1 MGIMGDIL
9 DVTADGGRDGII
21 VSAISR
27 KANLSHYA
35 VLDKCEK
42 LVEAG
47 LVESTKNERN
57 RVFQIT
63 EKGLAFFQEFKRFQ
77 GLVESMNLRYWLMNP
92 QIVPIHRKESLRE
105 DGMLFVR
112 TEGILDTMVKLPL
125 LVASMIIVAAVMP
138 IQSSFSSPRVLDLII
153 YPDGTTHVSSE
164 IDVDPLVTDYELD
177 LFGSTIDNFVVVG
190 EDGFLLNTNVIGNS
204 ALIET
209 FGSSI
214 ITIEYDI
221 HDLVSKQ
228 GRIWTF
234 SLDAPSDFTLLL
246 PKNSVIVGMTNL
258 PINMEIINDQNQLT
272 LSVGDT
278 EIDYLFS
285 TTPIISDPI
294 VSDTITPQTDY
305 LTYAL
310 VGGVVVASIAGMAI
324 IIRYKQKTAK
334 PEQVQEF
341 TQKIETVTAE
351 SIFKLKPDLREDDK
365 EIVKFIANNGG
376 YALESELRKKFLQ
389 PRTTMWRAVKRLE
402 RNGVIEIEKKDLQ
415 NLVKLRKD
423 IEEEEEEWKH

>member
-1 MGIMGDIL
+1 
-9 DVTADGGRDGII
+9 
-21 VSAISR
+21 
-27 KANLSHYA
+27 
-35 VLDKCEK
+35 
-42 LVEAG
+42 
-47 LVESTKNERN
+47 
-57 RVFQIT
+57 
-63 EKGLAFFQEFKRFQ
+63 
-77 GLVESMNLRYWLMNP
+77 MNP
-92 QIVPIHRKESLRE
+92 QIVPTHRKESLRE

-112 TEGILDTMVKLPL
+112 TEGIFDTMVKLPL

-153 YPDGTTHVSSE
+153 YPDGTTHVSAE
-164 IDVDPLVTDYELD
+164 IDVDPLATDYELD

-190 EDGFLLNTNVIGNS
+190 ENGFLLNTDVMGNS

-228 GRIWTF
+228 GRVWTF
-234 SLDAPSDFTLLL
+234 SLDSPSDFTLLL
-246 PKNSVIVGMTNL
+246 PKNSAIVGMTNL

-294 VSDTITPQTDY
+294 VSDTPTLQIDY
-305 LTYAL
+305 LTYAI
-310 VGGVVVASIAGMAI
+310 VGGIVAASIVGITAI
-324 IIRYKQKTAK
+324 IRFKQKTVK
-334 PEQVQEF
+334 PIQVQQSA
-341 TQKIETVTAE
+341 QKIQTVDAET
-351 SIFKLKPDLREDDK
+351 IFKLKPDLREDDK
-365 EIVKFIANNGG
+365 EIVKFISNNGG

-415 NLVKLRKD
+415 NLVKLRKNM
-423 IEEEEEEWKH
+423 EEEE